1 MFFFRGG
8 QAIMIR
14 SKLTTKARTA
24 IPPRVCAALGLKAG
38 DVLVYEIVRRR
49 VILSKAGCAGGAGD
63 PFRAFHEWRSE
74 ADAKAYGKL

>member
-1 MFFFRGG
+1 MN
-8 QAIMIR
+8 R

-24 IPPRVCAALGLKAG
+24 IP
-38 DVLVYEIVRRR
+38 RR
-49 VILSKAGCAGGAGD
+49 VRAAPDLKAGCAGRAGD